1 MFYDSVG
8 SEAKSFY
15 ALSLKIGMSSFMA
28 CFMAKKIKARLR
40 LIQVYF
46 DIKILG

>member
-15 ALSLKIGMSSFMA
+15 ALSLKNRHVIFYGLLHG
-28 CFMAKKIKARLR
+28 KKIKARLR